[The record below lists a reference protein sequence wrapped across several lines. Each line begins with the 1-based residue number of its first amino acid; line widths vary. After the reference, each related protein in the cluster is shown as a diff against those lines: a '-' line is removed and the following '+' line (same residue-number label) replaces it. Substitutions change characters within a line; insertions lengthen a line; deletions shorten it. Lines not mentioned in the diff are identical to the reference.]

1 VASVV
6 LIAGRDPRANP
17 ECSHCAYLRTQARA
31 ALRAGHAV
39 HMLCLAPRNATA
51 ETDFGVVHTTATAW
65 RTLRQNRIAWFSP
78 ILAARAAALVAAL
91 GRERTVLHGV
101 GVWGHAAAR
110 ADALLDGAR
119 ALVQGA
125 YTTHLDETASQ
136 WRGLSPAAG
145 WRIRARLAFELAWSR
160 AVVSRYEAEAHR
172 RARRVLVN
180 YRAVQ
185 RLVARRFGVDAA
197 LVPHTAEQE
206 FLDPRRARPGNRADA
221 PGPARILCVARHDPR
236 KGIDVL
242 LHALLRLK
250 RQGRAFSATLVGG
263 GALLEAHRALA
274 RTLGLADC
282 VDIAGIVPRV
292 EPYLDAADIFVLPS
306 REEQSGSLALLE
318 AMRAGLACVASGCD
332 GIPEDVRHG
341 EDVWLAAPGDAAAL
355 AAGLGV
361 LIADPALRRS
371 LAAGARQRF
380 EQAFSADAMTAA
392 LDRVYREVLAEARA
406 EKHARSAGLSR
417 GAMHG
422 PADGAARAP
431 QTWR

>member
-1 VASVV
+1 VANVILV
-6 LIAGRDPRANP
+6 AGRDPRGNP
-17 ECSHCAYLRTQARA
+17 ECSHCVYLRTQARA

-39 HMLCLAPRNATA
+39 HTLCLAPRDETA
-51 ETDFGVVHTTATAW
+51 ETDFGTVHTVATAW

-78 ILAARAAALVAAL
+78 ILAARAAALIGAL
-91 GRERTVLHGV
+91 GRERTILHGV

-110 ADALLDGAR
+110 ADALLGGRR

-180 YRAVQ
+180 YRTVQ
-185 RLVARRFGVDAA
+185 RIVARRFGVNAA
-197 LVPHTAEQE
+197 LVPCTAEQA
-206 FLDPRRARPGNRADA
+206 FLGPRPFRAGTRVDA
-221 PGPARILCVARHDPR
+221 PEPARLLCVARHDPR
-236 KGIDVL
+236 KGVDVL

-250 RQGRAFSATLVGG
+250 RQGLAFSATLIGG
-263 GALLEAHRALA
+263 GALLEAHRTLA

-292 EPYLDAADIFVLPS
+292 EPYLAAADIFVLPS

-318 AMRAGLACVASGCD
+318 AMRAGLACIASACD

-341 EDVWLAAPGDAAAL
+341 EDAWLAAPGDAAAL
-355 AAGLGV
+355 AAGLGG
-361 LIADPALRRS
+361 LIADPAVRRS
-371 LAAGARQRF
+371 LAAGARRRF

-406 EKHARSAGLSR
+406 KERARSAGRSL
-417 GAMHG
+417 GAMRG
-422 PADGAARAP
+422 PADGAARTP
-431 QTWR
+431 QT